1 MDIFL
6 SLFFFILFSLP
17 FLSYQIGVQ
26 ILLPQ
31 PLQCCTLPYPAL
43 LWVFCFFVS
52 YLLYIC
58 YIYVCCLLYI
68 FELYIFFACFGFL
81 CSTFCVINMNHVFH
95 LAHYKMHVRRSLLGI
110 GQCRELECIGALKRR
125 RGS

>member
-1 MDIFL
+1 M
-6 SLFFFILFSLP
+6 
-17 FLSYQIGVQ
+17 
-26 ILLPQ
+26 
-31 PLQCCTLPYPAL
+31 
-43 LWVFCFFVS
+43 
-52 YLLYIC
+52 
-58 YIYVCCLLYI
+58 CCLLYI

-125 RGS
+125 RAGELGLHGIMTLSQKQAVAKHRDQLAFVSTWSSSGLCIHV